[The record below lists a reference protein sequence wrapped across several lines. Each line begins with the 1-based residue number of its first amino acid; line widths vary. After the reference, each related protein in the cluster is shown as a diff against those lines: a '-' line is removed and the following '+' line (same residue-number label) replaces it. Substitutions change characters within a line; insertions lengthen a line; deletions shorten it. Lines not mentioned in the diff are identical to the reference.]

1 MRKSLPS
8 CVETCN
14 SHCREWKGR
23 EGGRKGREG
32 GREGRE
38 GGREGGGREGG
49 GSKEG

>member
-23 EGGRKGREG
+23 EGGSD
-32 GREGRE
+32 EGRVKK
-38 GGREGGGREGG
+38 GGKFQCCFSIGFVLLV
-49 GSKEG
+49 